1 MGYEEV
7 LDALGDGT
15 RRRILQR
22 LGSGELSVG
31 QIAQTLPVSRPAV
44 SKHLRVLERSGL
56 VTHVQV
62 GTRNVYRIDTGGLE
76 ALREYVDEFWT
87 GVLDAFANEA
97 ERERKAENDEH
108 HA

>member
-22 LGSGELSVG
+22 LRSTELSVG

-56 VTHVQV
+56 VTHVHV

-76 ALREYVDEFWT
+76 VLREYVDEFWS

-97 ERERKAENDEH
+97 ERERKTDDDEH
-108 HA
+108 HS